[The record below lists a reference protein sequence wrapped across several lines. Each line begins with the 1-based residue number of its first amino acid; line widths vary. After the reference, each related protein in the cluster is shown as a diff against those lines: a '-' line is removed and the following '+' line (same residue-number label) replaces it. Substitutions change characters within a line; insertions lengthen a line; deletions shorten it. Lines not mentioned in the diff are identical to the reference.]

1 MGGQDGVVRLYHSG
15 GDLRSRVDGE
25 LQLGLLAIVHRQT
38 LHQQRGEART
48 GSTTKAVEHQETLE
62 TCALVSQFANSVQN
76 KINELFA
83 NSVVTT
89 GVVIGSI
96 FLSCDELLRVEQL
109 TVCTSAHLI
118 NDSGLQIYKHSPGDM
133 LSSSGLTEEGV
144 EGVITSS
151 NGLVAGHL
159 PIRLDAVLKTIEF
172 PAGIADLDSSL
183 TNVDRDALTLNW
195 VNHFSVLGWSCS

>member
-1 MGGQDGVVRLYHSG
+1 M
-15 GDLRSRVDGE
+15 
-25 LQLGLLAIVHRQT
+25 
-38 LHQQRGEART
+38 
-48 GSTTKAVEHQETLE
+48 
-62 TCALVSQFANSVQN
+62 
-76 KINELFA
+76 
-83 NSVVTT
+83 
-89 GVVIGSI
+89 
-96 FLSCDELLRVEQL
+96 EQL

-118 NDSGLQIYKHSPGDM
+118 CIDDQRLATGALCTYTIIITKIKSHSLTNNSGLQIYKHSPGDV

-183 TNVDRDALTLNW
+183 TNVDRDALTLCIGMGKSFFIRLLALKAYILCHHYVDIFMCLIFW
-195 VNHFSVLGWSCS
+195 VQQ